1 MTKESLQ
8 ILEILKRDI
17 IKQIQYDNIKIV
29 RMEDKLKE
37 IEKKYLTLKVHNEK
51 PILRPYFKPCA
62 HYYWYSKAFPKLH
75 CCYVA
80 IVDNICLFK

>member
-8 ILEILKRDI
+8 TLKILRKDI

-37 IEKKYLTLKVHNEK
+37 IDRKIFNLKNQ
-51 PILRPYFKPCA
+51 
-62 HYYWYSKAFPKLH
+62 
-75 CCYVA
+75 
-80 IVDNICLFK
+80 